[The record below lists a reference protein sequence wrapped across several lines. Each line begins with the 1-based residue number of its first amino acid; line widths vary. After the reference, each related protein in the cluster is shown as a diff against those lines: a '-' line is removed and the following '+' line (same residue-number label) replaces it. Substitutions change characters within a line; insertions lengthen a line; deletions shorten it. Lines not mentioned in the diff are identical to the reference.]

1 MINKIIVFVALFTTA
16 AMAHL
21 QLGVYSGVQATGQ
34 KCQVQ
39 VLKVYFQNNTA
50 HPLNERVDVLAQGIA
65 LTLQHP
71 PVINAEKK
79 MAYFNH
85 DMFQGI
91 IATQQGGMALEL
103 RVTHARNTRDVAI
116 PTEFHL
122 INHVYKNDVRSSLV
136 CSQLKK
142 TF

>member
-1 MINKIIVFVALFTTA
+1 MILKILLFVTLSSAAAL
-16 AMAHL
+16 AHL
-21 QLGVYSGVQATGQ
+21 QVGIYSGVQANGQ

-39 VLKVYFQNNTA
+39 VLKVYFHNNAA
-50 HPLNERVDVLAQGIA
+50 HPLNERVDVLAQGMA

-71 PVINAEKK
+71 PIINAEKK
-79 MAYFNH
+79 MAHFNH

-91 IATQQGGMALEL
+91 IATQQGGMAVEL

-122 INHVYKNDVRSSLV
+122 INHIYKNDVRSSLV
-136 CSQLKK
+136 CNQLKK
-142 TF
+142 TL